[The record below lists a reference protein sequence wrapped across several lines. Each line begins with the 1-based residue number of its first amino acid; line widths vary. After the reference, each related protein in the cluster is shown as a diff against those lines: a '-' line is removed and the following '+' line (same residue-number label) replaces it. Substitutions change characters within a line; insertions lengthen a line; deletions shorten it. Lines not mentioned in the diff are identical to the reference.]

1 MVIIPT
7 TSTDGHSQPVA
18 ITGQEGQDPDEP
30 PIPRPSSSAV
40 EEVKLK
46 QFPIAEEIDIGT
58 ASNSVI
64 DIESHDGLDS
74 GARVPFDGDA
84 NTAHIHD
91 SKVVV
96 AFLEV
101 DVQYVLSPVDFGLN

>member
-30 PIPRPSSSAV
+30 PIPRPPSSVV

-46 QFPIAEEIDIGT
+46 QYPVTEEIDIGT

-64 DIESHDGLDS
+64 DIDSHDGLDS
-74 GARVPFDGDA
+74 SVGVAFDGDA
-84 NTAHIHD
+84 NTAHIHH
-91 SKVVV
+91 SKVVA
-96 AFLEV
+96 AFLGV
-101 DVQYVLSPVDFGLN
+101 DVQ